1 MLKEVQN
8 RTAVEIDAA
17 LANAVRDTREA
28 GPTNDYSFAVALSGH
43 LDARGLVIV
52 KRAEIDAAV
61 TSLVAAFGEIQA
73 WKAR

>member
-28 GPTNDYSFAVALSGH
+28 GPVGDYDYAVTLLGNLA
-43 LDARGLVIV
+43 ARGLVLV
-52 KRAEIDAAV
+52 KRTEIDAAMAGLYDA
-61 TSLVAAFGEIQA
+61 SAEMQA